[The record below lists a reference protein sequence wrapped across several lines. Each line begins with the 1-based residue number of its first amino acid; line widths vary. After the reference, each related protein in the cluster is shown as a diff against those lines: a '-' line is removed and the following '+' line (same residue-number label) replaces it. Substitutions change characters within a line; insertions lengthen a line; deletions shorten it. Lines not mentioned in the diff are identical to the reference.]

1 MATTKAY
8 STQLIAQYLLAIK
21 FAEVR
26 GTVKPEERAAMVAE
40 LRQLPEQI
48 SLLLSHKKNVQKF
61 ANRYLAAEH
70 VFFIGR
76 GIDYAISLEAP

>member
-1 MATTKAY
+1 M
-8 STQLIAQYLLAIK
+8 
-21 FAEVR
+21 
-26 GTVKPEERAAMVAE
+26 AE

-76 GIDYAISLEAP
+76 GIDYAISLEGLPEAEGNLLYSIGKPMRPEN